1 MEQIVGRWIFAA
13 DGIMPCLAQESGPQ
27 SRRNDPGRP
36 SRRSMWR
43 TIGLYRHFAH
53 RDFEELFLNSSHPRN
68 AKCRRHPGFGP
79 TVSPKKFRVV
89 RSRRDTWRTIGLYRH
104 FAHRDFEEQGSA
116 PSHPRNAKC
125 RRHPG
130 FGPTV
135 SPKKFRAIRSRRD
148 TWRTIG
154 LYRHFAH
161 RDFEEQG
168 SAPSHP
174 RNVKCRRRPG
184 FGPTV
189 SSKKFR
195 VVRSRRDTW
204 HTIGLYRHFAYRDF
218 EEQGSAPS
226 HPRNAKCRR
235 CLWVRAH
242 GHSTG
247 SYGKGTKQMKGRGA
261 NAFKE
266 K

>member
-43 TIGLYRHFAH
+43 TIGLCRSFAH
-53 RDFEELFLNSSHPRN
+53 RDLEALFLCSWDPRN

-125 RRHPG
+125 EGVQDSGPQYRRRSSGPSDQGGTRGARLGSIATSPIVTLKSKDQLPPIHETRSAEGIQDSGPQYRRRSSG
-130 FGPTV
+130 PSDQGGTRGARLGSIATSPIVTLKSKDQLPPIQETRSAEGASGCGPTV
-135 SPKKFRAIRSRRD
+135 IALGHMEKGQSR
-148 TWRTIG
+148 
-154 LYRHFAH
+154 
-161 RDFEEQG
+161 
-168 SAPSHP
+168 
-174 RNVKCRRRPG
+174 
-184 FGPTV
+184 
-189 SSKKFR
+189 
-195 VVRSRRDTW
+195 
-204 HTIGLYRHFAYRDF
+204 
-218 EEQGSAPS
+218 
-226 HPRNAKCRR
+226 
-235 CLWVRAH
+235 
-242 GHSTG
+242 
-247 SYGKGTKQMKGRGA
+247 
-261 NAFKE
+261 
-266 K
+266 